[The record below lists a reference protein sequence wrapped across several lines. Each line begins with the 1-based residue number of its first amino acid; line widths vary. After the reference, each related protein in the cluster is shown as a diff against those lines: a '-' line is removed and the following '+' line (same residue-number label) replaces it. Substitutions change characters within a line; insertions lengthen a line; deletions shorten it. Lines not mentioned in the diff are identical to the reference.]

1 MILELQFPPS
11 MQLKKLGA
19 HMARPRR
26 QHGWLSAE
34 KGKWV
39 AHWFAYVRL
48 DNGKEVRRR
57 RDRVLDLKSKMPR
70 WRAEERLQELVSAD
84 PCTFSALPDPNTKLR
99 WFWENRFLP
108 LAQARW
114 KRSTLASFPY
124 LVERHILDKFGDLPL
139 QKLSQFEFQ
148 DHLNKLGNSHSRSL
162 VLHVRKLFRQILGE
176 AVEQQYV
183 QRNIALKLSLPKRMR
198 KPSNRFLSLEEIA
211 VLDRDLPSR
220 ERLIFRL
227 LALLGLRP
235 GELFARRWRD
245 WLGDRFL
252 IEDAVYRG
260 QIDDPKTENSK
271 GFVWL
276 PRILQQNLAD
286 YKITCRCA
294 EPDDFIFR
302 AEHGKSGRPMDT
314 HNYLRRVFKP
324 ACCALG
330 VKGVTHQSLRRTC
343 STYMLDIPQANLK
356 DVQAHLRHSSAETT
370 LQIYVQEIP
379 ESVRLT
385 VEQMADRM
393 FPRNV
398 ELTAETDTKLH

>member
-1 MILELQFPPS
+1 MPGKPYQSSLIPYEDEILSL
-11 MQLKKLGA
+11 
-19 HMARPRR
+19 RR
-26 QHGWLSAE
+26 QRPPVAFARIAE
-34 KGKWV
+34 
-39 AHWFAYVRL
+39 L
-48 DNGKEVRRR
+48 LKEKHQ
-57 RDRVLDLKSKMPR
+57 DSIQ
-70 WRAEERLQELVSAD
+70 RAAICKFVKV
-84 PCTFSALPDPNTKLR
+84 C
-99 WFWENRFLP
+99 
-108 LAQARW
+108 ARW

-176 AVEQQYV
+176 AVEQQYL
-183 QRNIALKLSLPKRMR
+183 QKNIALKLTLPKRMR

-211 VLDRDLPSR
+211 ILDRDLPSR

-245 WLGDRFL
+245 WKGGRLL

-260 QIDDPKTENSK
+260 QIADPKTENSR

-276 PRILQQNLAD
+276 PKILQQNLAD
-286 YKITCRCA
+286 YKLTCRCA

-302 AEHGKSGRPMDT
+302 AEHGKSGRPLDT
-314 HNYLRRVFKP
+314 QNCLRRVFKP
-324 ACCALG
+324 ACGALG

-356 DVQAHLRHSSAETT
+356 DVQANLRHSSAETT
-370 LQIYVQEIP
+370 LQIYVGDPGKRSAHCRANGQPHVSQKCGVNGGNRWE
-379 ESVRLT
+379 
-385 VEQMADRM
+385 
-393 FPRNV
+393 
-398 ELTAETDTKLH
+398 TALSSDGV